1 MDIVNMIKLIGSIPG
16 NVRIRLGDTRGR
28 RMIMQCEGKGNWNCS
43 RLCLYQTK
51 RLVWVDADNP
61 NIHRTPQEE
70 THCFPKGSPFM
81 AAGKEYAS
89 IDELAAESVDDVRYR
104 DKYGRE
110 VLYLRER
117 FPCFD
122 SYDYAYEDRFYRS
135 LYICERGRLTTIIAD
150 DGQKDICVTEDTQD
164 VKLADW
170 EQFIQR
176 KYYTLPYDKSER
188 SGT

>member
-1 MDIVNMIKLIGSIPG
+1 MDIVNMIKHIGSIPG

-28 RMIMQCEGKGNWNCS
+28 RMILQCVGKGNWNCS
-43 RLCLYQTK
+43 RLCRYQTQ

-61 NIHRTPQEE
+61 NIRRTPQEE
-70 THCFPKGSPFM
+70 THCFPKGSPFV

-89 IDELAAESVDDVRYR
+89 IDELAVESVDNERYR

-122 SYDYAYEDRFYRS
+122 SYDYIYEDRFYRN
-135 LYICERGRLTTIIAD
+135 LYICEGGRLTTIIAD
-150 DGQKDICVTEDTQD
+150 DGQDEICVTEDTQD
-164 VKLADW
+164 VKVSDW
-170 EQFIQR
+170 EQFCKR
-176 KYYTLPYDKSER
+176 NYYTQ
-188 SGT
+188 